1 LGRPE
6 LFEAPAPVAPEKEI
20 EIKEIER
27 IIAAK
32 CTCECNY
39 EFKETKPFTPR
50 RDSGYASPDED
61 SMDSS
66 PIPSRSSSPA
76 PTLART
82 IEDCVV
88 LHKSQKTDE
97 LRDYELIELV
107 LRGAVPA
114 HSLEKALKDPLR
126 AVKVR
131 RSVIS
136 RTMSTRAQAA
146 LDSSN
151 LPWQDYDY
159 SSIMGCCAENVIGF
173 MPLPVGVAGP
183 LTIDGQPVFLPMAT
197 TEGTLIASTSRGCKL
212 LNTAGGVTTVAT
224 NDGMSRGPCGKFDN
238 VIQAA
243 EAKAYMESAEGLAAM
258 KEAFSRT
265 TRHGKLT
272 GCKARMAGPYL
283 YLRFTA
289 TTGEAMGMNMM
300 GKGCQQVLNSLRNEL
315 GFPHMKI
322 VTVSGNYCTDKKPA
336 SINWTEGRG
345 KSVVAEAIIPA
356 EEVQKTL
363 RTSVAGL
370 CQLNISKNLVGSALA
385 GTSAGGFNAHAS
397 NIVAAMFLA
406 TGQDPAQVMA
416 SANCLTLFEE

>member
-1 LGRPE
+1 MGRLQKSFGHLTEQVVSKDDISLPLDGWSLSSLGCASFVAILFLEVITSDSSSLLQHLRTTLILSAAAGLGLSYGLIRRERKTESNPVPLDRPE
-6 LFEAPAPVAPEKEI
+6 LFEAPVPVAPEKEI

-32 CTCECNY
+32 CTCECDY
-39 EFKETKPFTPR
+39 EFKQTKPFTPR

-61 SMDSS
+61 SEESS

-88 LHKSQKTDE
+88 LHKAQKTEE

-136 RTMSTRAQAA
+136 RTMNTRAQAA
-146 LDSSN
+146 LESSN

-183 LTIDGQPVFLPMAT
+183 LIIDGKPVFLPMAT

-212 LNTAGGVTTVAT
+212 LNTGG
-224 NDGMSRGPCGKFDN
+224 
-238 VIQAA
+238 
-243 EAKAYMESAEGLAAM
+243 
-258 KEAFSRT
+258 
-265 TRHGKLT
+265 
-272 GCKARMAGPYL
+272 
-283 YLRFTA
+283 
-289 TTGEAMGMNMM
+289 
-300 GKGCQQVLNSLRNEL
+300 
-315 GFPHMKI
+315 
-322 VTVSGNYCTDKKPA
+322 
-336 SINWTEGRG
+336 
-345 KSVVAEAIIPA
+345 
-356 EEVQKTL
+356 
-363 RTSVAGL
+363 
-370 CQLNISKNLVGSALA
+370 
-385 GTSAGGFNAHAS
+385 
-397 NIVAAMFLA
+397 
-406 TGQDPAQVMA
+406 
-416 SANCLTLFEE
+416 